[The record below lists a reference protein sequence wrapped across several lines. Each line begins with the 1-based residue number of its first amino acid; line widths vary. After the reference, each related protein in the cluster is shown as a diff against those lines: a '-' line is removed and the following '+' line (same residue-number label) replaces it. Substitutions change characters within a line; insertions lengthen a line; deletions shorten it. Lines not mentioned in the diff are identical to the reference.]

1 MKVLKRYGPYL
12 WIVPTLII
20 LIFVGLFPLLYSL
33 GYSFTNYNLATGK
46 CDFIGVGNYVNILSD
61 SSFWSS
67 LQITLILT
75 VVSVSV
81 TFLLGIG
88 LALLLNTEPKG
99 RKFLYPLL
107 ILPMTLT
114 PVAVGLMW
122 KFMYNYDFGIFN
134 YFTNV
139 IGLGRH
145 AWVGSSSTALW
156 SIVIADIWMWTSFV
170 MIIVLAGLTALPKPV
185 YESAKVDGASKWRT
199 FKSVTLPLL
208 TPVLLAV
215 LLLRTIDSFKI
226 FDLVYTLTAGGPAT
240 ATEVVS
246 LFTYRE
252 GFKFFHMGYA
262 MALSW
267 ILLIITLIIS
277 LIYIKTISR
286 R

>member
-1 MKVLKRYGPYL
+1 MKVPKRYGPYL

-99 RKFLYPLL
+99 RKFFYPLL